1 VIELVRVRGPFRT
14 LLVPLNL
21 TWASWSTPNR
31 KLIVAHRERRV
42 ALCWPVAGS
51 AGLMMALANCF
62 LFFSIS
68 SESASHDDP
77 VAPILIALVLMA
89 FAAAIGGRVMQRFGQ
104 AAVLGELLIGVLVGN
119 LGYFYHQPAI
129 TVIRE
134 GDSIS
139 SIEQTALLRQ
149 LTAGEA
155 ARQILPL
162 GPHTEEI
169 ARILEG
175 PRGLKVLTVYSFVD
189 AVSRIAIIILL
200 FLVGLETSLN
210 EMRAVGWTASL
221 VGVLGVVLP
230 LGLGL
235 LVTTVLLPGSTFA
248 AHLFIGGVLTAT
260 SVGITARVLRDLG
273 QMDRSESKIILG
285 AAVIDDVL
293 GLLVLAVVTALIVH
307 GFVSLGTIFGITLRA
322 VLFLASS
329 IGIGMWVT
337 PRIVRHVARLQIENV
352 KLLFGVGFAFVLSW
366 LANLAGLATII
377 GAFAAG
383 LILEHFFDK
392 ELEGFSLRD
401 MLSPVESLIVPIFFV
416 LMGLQVKLEAFN
428 NLSVVF
434 LAAALTAVAIVGKI
448 LSGYAAGRGLKR
460 LAIGIGM
467 MPRGEVGLIFAGI
480 GRGLGVVSDSIFA
493 SIVIMVIIT
502 TMLTPPLLKLTL
514 ARNTPGAIAGPD

>member
-1 VIELVRVRGPFRT
+1 MIALV
-14 LLVPLNL
+14 
-21 TWASWSTPNR
+21 SY
-31 KLIVAHRERRV
+31 
-42 ALCWPVAGS
+42 
-51 AGLMMALANCF
+51 
-62 LFFSIS
+62 LFFATSP
-68 SESASHDDP
+68 ASGTHTDP
-77 VAPILIALVLMA
+77 IAPILIALVMMS

-119 LGYFYHQPAI
+119 LGYLYHQPTI
-129 TVIRE
+129 IVIRE

-139 SIEQTALLRQ
+139 TIQQTALVQ
-149 LTAGEA
+149 KVTVGEA
-155 ARQILPL
+155 ARETLPP

-169 ARILEG
+169 AGILEG
-175 PRGLKVLTVYSFVD
+175 PRGLRALSVYSFVD
-189 AVSRIAIIILL
+189 QLSRIAIIILL
-200 FLVGLETSLN
+200 FLVGLETSLK

-221 VGVLGVVLP
+221 VGVLGVILP

-235 LVTTVLLPGSTFA
+235 LVTTLLLPASTFA

-273 QMDRSESKIILG
+273 QMDRPESKIILG

-293 GLLVLAVVTALIVH
+293 GLLVLAVVTALIVN
-307 GFVSLGTIFGITLRA
+307 GSVSLGNIFGITMKA
-322 VLFLASS
+322 VLFLAGS

-337 PRIVRHVARLQIENV
+337 PRIVRRLARLHIENV

-383 LILEHFFDK
+383 LILERFFDK

-401 MLSPVESLIVPIFFV
+401 MLSPVESLVVPIFFV

-434 LAAALTAVAIVGKI
+434 LAAALTAVAIAGKI
-448 LSGYAAGRGLKR
+448 FSGYAAGRGLKR
-460 LAIGIGM
+460 IAIGIGM

-514 ARNTPGAIAGPD
+514 GQGMPKAIVDAA

>member
-1 VIELVRVRGPFRT
+1 MT
-14 LLVPLNL
+14 
-21 TWASWSTPNR
+21 
-31 KLIVAHRERRV
+31 
-42 ALCWPVAGS
+42 
-51 AGLMMALANCF
+51 ALASYFF
-62 LFFSIS
+62 LAAASP
-68 SESASHDDP
+68 ESASHDDP

-119 LGYFYHQPAI
+119 LGYLNHQSAI
-129 TVIRE
+129 TIIRE

-139 SIEQTALLRQ
+139 NIQRTALLQ
-149 LTAGEA
+149 KVTVGEA
-155 ARQILPL
+155 ARQILPPGL
-162 GPHTEEI
+162 HTEEI
-169 ARILEG
+169 AGILEG
-175 PRGLKVLTVYSFVD
+175 PQGIKVLAVYSFVD
-189 AVSRIAIIILL
+189 QVSRIAIIILL

-210 EMRAVGWTASL
+210 EMRAVGWSASL
-221 VGVLGVVLP
+221 VGILGVVLP

-235 LVTTVLLPGSTFA
+235 LVTTILLPSSSFA

-273 QMDRSESKIILG
+273 QMDRPESKIIMG

-293 GLLVLAVVTALIVH
+293 GL
-307 GFVSLGTIFGITLRA
+307 TLKA
-322 VLFLASS
+322 VLFLAGS
-329 IGIGMWVT
+329 IGIGMRVT
-337 PRIVRHVARLQIENV
+337 PKIVRRLARLNVENV

-366 LANLAGLATII
+366 LANFAGLATII

-401 MLSPVESLIVPIFFV
+401 MLTPVESLIVPIFFV

-428 NLSVVF
+428 NLSVVY
-434 LAAALTAVAIVGKI
+434 LAAGLTVVAVIGKI
-448 LSGYAAGRGLKR
+448 VCGYAAGRGLKR

-467 MPRGEVGLIFAGI
+467 MPRGEAGLIFAGI
-480 GRGLGVVSDSIFA
+480 GRGLGVVSDPIFA

-514 ARNTPGAIAGPD
+514 GGSTPGAIVDPA

>member
-1 VIELVRVRGPFRT
+1 MT
-14 LLVPLNL
+14 
-21 TWASWSTPNR
+21 
-31 KLIVAHRERRV
+31 
-42 ALCWPVAGS
+42 
-51 AGLMMALANCF
+51 ALASYFF
-62 LFFSIS
+62 LAAVSP
-68 SESASHDDP
+68 ESASHDDP

-119 LGYFYHQPAI
+119 LGYLNHQSAI
-129 TVIRE
+129 TIIRE

-139 SIEQTALLRQ
+139 NIQRTALLQ
-149 LTAGEA
+149 KVTVGEA
-155 ARQILPL
+155 ARQILPPGL
-162 GPHTEEI
+162 HTEEI
-169 ARILEG
+169 AGILEG
-175 PRGLKVLTVYSFVD
+175 PRGLKVLAVYSFVD
-189 AVSRIAIIILL
+189 QVSRIAIIVLL

-210 EMRAVGWTASL
+210 EMRAVGRSASL
-221 VGVLGVVLP
+221 VGILGVVLP

-235 LVTTVLLPGSTFA
+235 LVTTILLPSSSFA

-273 QMDRSESKIILG
+273 QMDRPESKIIMG

-293 GLLVLAVVTALIVH
+293 GLLVLAVVTALIVT
-307 GFVSLGTIFGITLRA
+307 GSVSLGNIFGITLKA
-322 VLFLASS
+322 VLFLAGS
-329 IGIGMWVT
+329 IGIGMRVT
-337 PRIVRHVARLQIENV
+337 PKIVRRLARLNVENV

-366 LANLAGLATII
+366 LANFAGLATII

-401 MLSPVESLIVPIFFV
+401 MLTPVESLIVPIFFV

-428 NLSVVF
+428 NLSVVY
-434 LAAALTAVAIVGKI
+434 LAAGLTVVAVIGKI
-448 LSGYAAGRGLKR
+448 VCGYAAGRGLKR

-480 GRGLGVVSDSIFA
+480 GRGLGVVSDPIFA

-514 ARNTPGAIAGPD
+514 GASTPGAFVDPA

>member
-1 VIELVRVRGPFRT
+1 MTAFATYYFLAAATP
-14 LLVPLNL
+14 
-21 TWASWSTPNR
+21 AS
-31 KLIVAHRERRV
+31 
-42 ALCWPVAGS
+42 G
-51 AGLMMALANCF
+51 
-62 LFFSIS
+62 
-68 SESASHDDP
+68 SHDDP
-77 VAPILIALVLMA
+77 VAPILIALVLMSL
-89 FAAAIGGRVMQRFGQ
+89 AAVIGGRVMQRFGQ

-119 LGYFYHQPAI
+119 LGYSYHQPAI
-129 TVIRE
+129 TIIRE

-139 SIEQTALLRQ
+139 TIEQTALLQ
-149 LTAGEA
+149 DVTIGQA
-155 ARQILPL
+155 ARQTLPA

-169 ARILEG
+169 AEILEG
-175 PRGLKVLTVYSFVD
+175 PRGLKVLAVYSFVD
-189 AVSRIAIIILL
+189 QTSRIAIIILL
-200 FLVGLETSLN
+200 FLVGLETSLK

-235 LVTTVLLPGSTFA
+235 LVTTILLRESSFA

-273 QMDRSESKIILG
+273 QMDRPESKIILG

-293 GLLVLAVVTALIVH
+293 GLLVLAVVTALIVQ
-307 GFVSLGTIFGITLRA
+307 GSVSLGNIFGITLKA
-322 VLFLASS
+322 VLFLAGS

-337 PRIVRHVARLQIENV
+337 PRIVRRLARLQIENV
-352 KLLFGVGFAFVLSW
+352 KLLFGVGFAFLLSW

-383 LILEHFFDK
+383 LILERFFDK
-392 ELEGFSLRD
+392 ALEGFSLRD

-428 NLSVVF
+428 NLSVVI
-434 LAAALTAVAIVGKI
+434 LATALTAVAIAGKI
-448 LSGYAAGRGLKR
+448 FSGYAAGRGLKR

-493 SIVIMVIIT
+493 SIIIMVIIT

-514 ARNTPGAIAGPD
+514 ARGAPKAIGDPA